1 MFISRL
7 FQVIL
12 SVLLL
17 LGLWGTVSVVPA
29 QETLDELRTVK
40 EQISRAR
47 RGEAKARSEQLTV
60 LQEIDDLNRRHA
72 ALQNELEGLSQEME
86 AVLAAVSEQEAEA
99 LRLRE
104 NLRQLRLEFKRRLRI
119 RYCQAPGK
127 WLDFLCEEADLLE
140 KLNALVY
147 GRRVLA
153 ADRRLWASCEH
164 LLREVETRQL
174 DIEKRRFF
182 LLELKARESLK
193 LGELEENIA
202 KKNELLYKIKH
213 QVKSHQELVA
223 ELEGVAAD
231 LERMTRS
238 VAPEK
243 TDFAALRG
251 NLPMPVDGVVVSFF
265 GLEKDSRFA
274 TVTSNRGIEI
284 EAPLGA
290 PVKVVYAGQV
300 VFASWMKGYGNL
312 LVVDHGGGFF
322 SIYAYL
328 EEFNCQIED
337 RLQGSEIIGRVG
349 RGGISNEPALYFEI
363 RRDGVP
369 EDPLTWVSDMAS
381 SIGSLPGP
389 SGYNGKKYT

>member
-1 MFISRL
+1 VFIPHR

-12 SVLLL
+12 FLSLSF
-17 LGLWGTVSVVPA
+17 GLWGAVLDVPA
-29 QETLDELRTVK
+29 QETFDELRTVK

-47 RGEAKARSEQLTV
+47 KVEARARSEQLTV
-60 LQEIDDLNRRHA
+60 LQEIDELNRRHA
-72 ALQNELEGLSQEME
+72 VLRNELEGLSREME
-86 AVLAAVSEQEAEA
+86 AVLAVISEQEAEA
-99 LRLRE
+99 CRLRE
-104 NLRQLRLEFKRRLRI
+104 QLRQLQQEFKRRLRI

-127 WLDFLCEEADLLE
+127 WLDFLGGDADLLE

-153 ADRRLWASCEH
+153 ADRRLWASCES

-174 DIEKRRFF
+174 GIEKRSLF
-182 LLELKARESLK
+182 LLELKARESLN

-213 QVKSHQELVA
+213 QVKSHQELIA

-231 LERMTRS
+231 LERMTRA

-243 TDFAALRG
+243 TDFADLRG
-251 NLPMPVDGVVVSFF
+251 RLPMPVDGVVVSFF

-290 PVKVVYAGQV
+290 PVKVVSAGQV

-322 SIYAYL
+322 SVYAYL
-328 EEFNCQIED
+328 EDFSCRIKD

-369 EDPLTWVSDMAS
+369 EDPLTWVSDMV
-381 SIGSLPGP
+381 P
-389 SGYNGKKYT
+389 S